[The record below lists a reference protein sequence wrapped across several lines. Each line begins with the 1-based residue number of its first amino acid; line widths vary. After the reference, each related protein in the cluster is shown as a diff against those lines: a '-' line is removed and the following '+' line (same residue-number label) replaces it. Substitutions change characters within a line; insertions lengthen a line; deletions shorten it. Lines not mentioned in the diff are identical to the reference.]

1 MKLLRNVGADRVID
15 EIRPWLADGNQID
28 VVSPALS
35 LFAFAE
41 TVRDISKLS
50 RGRLLLPAD
59 GADLALLGEAA
70 DRGARNRLQA
80 HWFAKQCANWLQ
92 EKIELR
98 RAHGSVPQGAIVI
111 RGQDGQPQIAV
122 LGAFSLSTIARTR

>member
-15 EIRPWLADGNQID
+15 D

-80 HWFAKQCANWLQ
+80 HWFAK
-92 EKIELR
+92 
-98 RAHGSVPQGAIVI
+98 PAIH
-111 RGQDGQPQIAV
+111 
-122 LGAFSLSTIARTR
+122 LS